1 MPVVPHENPRPAP
14 RHASPASTTAPYS
27 PAAPADARSPYPAS
41 TTRPDGS
48 RPAIPHH
55 KGRPEPIRTIRGM
68 GTFRR
73 LLGFLRP
80 YRRLWAISFVLA
92 LLAMGVTVLS
102 PWLIGRAIDR
112 IRAHDHGGLV
122 ELTVAIGL
130 LGLGRLLLT
139 VGRRLVA
146 GRVSL
151 GVEQDLRDRLYG
163 HLQLLDL
170 GFFDRWQT
178 GQLMSRATVDLSA
191 VRFFLGYGL
200 VFIVQA
206 LLTILL
212 AAIAMAI
219 QQPLLTLLCL
229 LPAPLIVFVGHAYGT
244 RGRPAQQE
252 AQQAVAEVTA
262 AAEESITGIR
272 VVKAFAAEERRQSV
286 FSGAVDHAFGKQ
298 LRAVRIDAAFQPFMQ
313 FLPQISLAIVL
324 LVGGRMVVDGTITV
338 GQFTAFFVYVMMLVQ
353 PLRSLGVMLGL
364 GQRATASGVR
374 LFEILDRDPA
384 ITGPPPDRL
393 RVLPEPPG
401 PGDGEASGAIGAIEF
416 DDVTLVYPGQDR
428 PALHDISVRID
439 AGERVAIVG
448 ETGSG
453 KTALVQMLPRLYDP
467 VAGRV
472 LIDGIDIR
480 ELDPTALRHEIAVID
495 DDPFLFT
502 ASIADNIA
510 YAAAGATREEVEL
523 AARRARA
530 DLFISELPDGYDT
543 VVGERGLTLSG
554 GQRQRLAIAR
564 ALLAGPH
571 DAGGPRGPR
580 ILVLDDATSN
590 VDASTEQQITAGL
603 REVMAG
609 RTTLVI
615 AHRLSTVL
623 LADRVI
629 VLDQGRIVD
638 VGRHEELVAR
648 SPLYGEIVTY
658 GMADQVFLSRD
669 QRPTEVLDA

>member
-1 MPVVPHENPRPAP
+1 V
-14 RHASPASTTAPYS
+14 
-27 PAAPADARSPYPAS
+27 
-41 TTRPDGS
+41 
-48 RPAIPHH
+48 
-55 KGRPEPIRTIRGM
+55 

-80 YRRLWAISFVLA
+80 YRRLWAISFAFA

-102 PWLIGRAIDR
+102 PWLIGHAIDR
-112 IRAHDHGGLV
+112 IREGDEGGLY
-122 ELTVAIGL
+122 EFAIALAL
-130 LGLGRLLLT
+130 LGLGRLGLT

-163 HLQLLDL
+163 HLQVLDL

-200 VFIVQA
+200 VFVVQS
-206 LLTILL
+206 LLTVVL
-212 AAIAMAI
+212 AAIAMTI
-219 QQPLLTLLCL
+219 QQPLLTLACL

-244 RGRPAQQE
+244 RGRPAQQD

-262 AAEESITGIR
+262 AAEESISGIR
-272 VVKAFAAEERRQSV
+272 VVKAFAAEDRREAAFGS
-286 FSGAVDHAFGKQ
+286 AVEHAFQKQ
-298 LRAVRIDAAFQPFMQ
+298 LRAVRIDASFQPVVQ

-324 LVGGRMVVDGTITV
+324 LVGGRMVVSDDITI

-364 GQRATASGVR
+364 GQRATASGAR
-374 LFEILDRDPA
+374 LFQILDRDPA
-384 ITGPPPDRL
+384 IVAPPAG
-393 RVLPEPPG
+393 RVRTLPAAGE
-401 PGDGEASGAIGAIEF
+401 DGRDAIGAIEL
-416 DDVTLVYPGQDR
+416 DDVTLRYPEQDR
-428 PALHDISVRID
+428 PALQDVSVSVR

-448 ETGSG
+448 QTGSG
-453 KTALVQMLPRLYDP
+453 KTALVQLLPRLYDP

-472 LIDGIDIR
+472 LIDGVDVR
-480 ELDPTALRHEIAVID
+480 DLDPTALRHEIAIID

-502 ASIADNIA
+502 ATVADNIA
-510 YAAAGATREEVEL
+510 YAAPGATRDEVVE

-530 DLFISELPDGYDT
+530 DGFVRELPDGYDT

-564 ALLAGPH
+564 ALLAGPAPGTFGPPGTRTDGPAS
-571 DAGGPRGPR
+571 DAGDGAPARGPR

-590 VDASTEQQITAGL
+590 VDASTEQEITAGL
-603 REVMAG
+603 REVMRG

-623 LADRVI
+623 LADRVV
-629 VLDQGRIVD
+629 VLHQGRVAD
-638 VGRHEELVAR
+638 VGTHRDLVERSELYR
-648 SPLYGEIVTY
+648 EIVTY
-658 GMADQVFLSRD
+658 GMADQVFLTREE
-669 QRPTEVLDA
+669 RPTEVQEA

>member
-1 MPVVPHENPRPAP
+1 MTRG
-14 RHASPASTTAPYS
+14 AS
-27 PAAPADARSPYPAS
+27 RSPRGV
-41 TTRPDGS
+41 RPGDGV
-48 RPAIPHH
+48 
-55 KGRPEPIRTIRGM
+55 RTIESV

-92 LLAMGVTVLS
+92 LLAMGVTVVS
-102 PWLIGRAIDR
+102 PALIGHGIDR
-112 IRAHDHGGLV
+112 IRAGDEDGLL
-122 ELTVAIGL
+122 EMAVAIGL
-130 LGLGRLLLT
+130 LGLGRMGLT
-139 VGRRLVA
+139 IGRRLVA

-163 HLQLLDL
+163 HLQVLDM

-200 VFIVQA
+200 VFVVQS
-206 LLTILL
+206 LLTVVL
-212 AAIAMAI
+212 AAIAMTI
-219 QQPLLTLLCL
+219 QQPLLTLACL

-244 RGRPAQQE
+244 RGRPAQQD

-262 AAEESITGIR
+262 AAEESISGIR
-272 VVKAFAAEERRQSV
+272 VVKAFAAEDRRE
-286 FSGAVDHAFGKQ
+286 AAFGAAVETAFQKQ
-298 LRAVRIDAAFQPFMQ
+298 LRAVRIDAGFQPVVQ

-324 LVGGRMVVDGTITV
+324 LVGGRMVVSDDITV

-364 GQRATASGVR
+364 GQRATASGAR
-374 LFEILDRDPA
+374 LFQVLDREPA
-384 ITGPPPDRL
+384 IVAPTGDRL
-393 RVLPEPPG
+393 RTLPKDD
-401 PGDGEASGAIGAIEF
+401 DGRAIGAIEF
-416 DDVTLVYPGQDR
+416 DDVTLRYPGQDT
-428 PALHDISVRID
+428 PALQDVSVSIR

-448 ETGSG
+448 QTGSG
-453 KTALVQMLPRLYDP
+453 KTALVQLLPRLYDP

-472 LIDGIDIR
+472 LIDGVDVR
-480 ELDPTALRHEIAVID
+480 DLDPTALRHEIAIID

-502 ASIADNIA
+502 ASVAENIA
-510 YAAAGATREEVEL
+510 YAAPGATREEIEL

-530 DLFISELPDGYDT
+530 DEFVSELPDGYDT

-564 ALLAGPH
+564 ALLAGPER
-571 DAGGPRGPR
+571 AEGGGQDGHHRGPR

-590 VDASTEQQITAGL
+590 VDASTEQQITVGL
-603 REVMAG
+603 REVMRG

-623 LADRVI
+623 LADRVV
-629 VLDQGRIVD
+629 VLHGGRVAD
-638 VGRHEELVAR
+638 VGTHADLVERSELYR
-648 SPLYGEIVTY
+648 EIVTY
-658 GMADQVFLSRD
+658 GMADQVFLSRED
-669 QRPTEVLDA
+669 RPTEVQEA

>member
-1 MPVVPHENPRPAP
+1 
-14 RHASPASTTAPYS
+14 
-27 PAAPADARSPYPAS
+27 
-41 TTRPDGS
+41 
-48 RPAIPHH
+48 
-55 KGRPEPIRTIRGM
+55 M

-102 PWLIGRAIDR
+102 PWLIGRGIDR
-112 IRAHDHGGLV
+112 IRAGDHGGLV
-122 ELTVAIGL
+122 EFAIAIAL
-130 LGLGRLLLT
+130 LGLGRMLLT

-206 LLTILL
+206 LLTIVL

-229 LPAPLIVFVGHAYGT
+229 LPAPLIVFVGHAYGI

-262 AAEESITGIR
+262 AAEESISGIR
-272 VVKAFAAEERRQSV
+272 VVKAFAAEERRQSA
-286 FSGAVDHAFGKQ
+286 FSQAVDHAFGKQ

-313 FLPQISLAIVL
+313 FLPQVSLAIVL
-324 LVGGRMVVDGTITV
+324 LVGGRMVVDDTITV

-353 PLRSLGVMLGL
+353 PLRSFGMMLGL

-384 ITGPPPDRL
+384 IVGPPPERL

-401 PGDGEASGAIGAIEF
+401 PGGIGSDGEAGGAIGAIEF
-416 DDVTLVYPGQDR
+416 DGVTLVYPGQDS
-428 PALHDISVRID
+428 PALHDVSVRIE

-467 VAGRV
+467 AAGRV

-480 ELDPTALRHEIAVID
+480 ELDPTALRHEIAIID

-502 ASIADNIA
+502 ATIAENIA
-510 YAAAGATREEVEL
+510 YAATGATREEIEQ

-603 REVMAG
+603 REAMAG

>member
-1 MPVVPHENPRPAP
+1 MPGRRPQN
-14 RHASPASTTAPYS
+14 
-27 PAAPADARSPYPAS
+27 
-41 TTRPDGS
+41 PDGV
-48 RPAIPHH
+48 RPRNAV
-55 KGRPEPIRTIRGM
+55 RTIDSV

-80 YRRLWAISFVLA
+80 YRRLWAFSFVLA
-92 LLAMGVTVLS
+92 LLAMGGTVMS
-102 PWLIGRAIDR
+102 PWLIGHAIDR
-112 IRAHDHGGLV
+112 IREDDEGGLT
-122 ELTVAIGL
+122 LFAVAL
-130 LGLGRLLLT
+130 AMLGLGRMGLT
-139 VGRRLVA
+139 IGRRLVA

-163 HLQLLDL
+163 HLQALDL

-200 VFIVQA
+200 VFVVQS
-206 LLTILL
+206 LLTVVL
-212 AAIAMAI
+212 AAIAMTL
-219 QQPLLTLLCL
+219 QQPLLTLACL
-229 LPAPLIVFVGHAYGT
+229 LPAPLIVWVGHAYGV

-262 AAEESITGIR
+262 VAEESISGVR
-272 VVKAFAAEERRQSV
+272 VVKAFAAEERRRRAFRS
-286 FSGAVDHAFGKQ
+286 AVDRAFEKQ
-298 LRAVRIDAAFQPFMQ
+298 LRAVRIDASFQPVVQ

-324 LVGGRMVVDGTITV
+324 LVGGRMVVDEQISV

-364 GQRATASGVR
+364 GQRATASGAR
-374 LFEILDRDPA
+374 LFQVLDRAPA
-384 ITGPPPDRL
+384 IVAPEGDRL
-393 RVLPEPPG
+393 RTLPAA
-401 PGDGEASGAIGAIEF
+401 DAGAPVGAVEL
-416 DDVTLVYPGQDR
+416 DDVTLRYPEQDT
-428 PALHDISVRID
+428 PALSDVSVRVG

-448 ETGSG
+448 QTGSG
-453 KTALVQMLPRLYDP
+453 KTALVQLLPRLYDP
-467 VAGRV
+467 ERGRV
-472 LIDGIDIR
+472 LIDGVDVR
-480 ELDPTALRHEIAVID
+480 DLDPAALRHEIAIVD

-502 ASIADNIA
+502 ATIAENIA
-510 YAAAGATREEVEL
+510 YAAPGASRDDVEL

-530 DLFISELPDGYDT
+530 DEFVGELPGGYDT

-564 ALLAGPH
+564 ALLAGP
-571 DAGGPRGPR
+571 R

-603 REVMAG
+603 REVMEG

-629 VLDQGRIVD
+629 VLHGGRVAD
-638 VGRHEELVAR
+638 VGTHADLVERSELYR
-648 SPLYGEIVTY
+648 EIVTY
-658 GMADQVFLSRD
+658 GMADQVFLTREE
-669 QRPTEVLDA
+669 RPTEVQEA

>member
-1 MPVVPHENPRPAP
+1 V
-14 RHASPASTTAPYS
+14 
-27 PAAPADARSPYPAS
+27 
-41 TTRPDGS
+41 
-48 RPAIPHH
+48 
-55 KGRPEPIRTIRGM
+55 

-92 LLAMGVTVLS
+92 LLAMGVTVVS
-102 PWLIGRAIDR
+102 PALIGHGIDR
-112 IRAHDHGGLV
+112 IRAGDEDGLL
-122 ELTVAIGL
+122 EMAVAIGL
-130 LGLGRLLLT
+130 LGLGRMGLT
-139 VGRRLVA
+139 IGRRLVA

-163 HLQLLDL
+163 HLQVLDM

-200 VFIVQA
+200 VFVVQS
-206 LLTILL
+206 LLTVVL
-212 AAIAMAI
+212 AAIAMTI
-219 QQPLLTLLCL
+219 QQPLLTLACL

-244 RGRPAQQE
+244 RGRPAQQD

-262 AAEESITGIR
+262 AAEESISGIR
-272 VVKAFAAEERRQSV
+272 VVKAFAAEDRRE
-286 FSGAVDHAFGKQ
+286 AAFGTAVETAFQKQ
-298 LRAVRIDAAFQPFMQ
+298 LRAVRIDAGFQPVVQ

-324 LVGGRMVVDGTITV
+324 LVGGRMVVSDDITV

-364 GQRATASGVR
+364 GQRATASGAR
-374 LFEILDRDPA
+374 LFQVLDREPTIVA
-384 ITGPPPDRL
+384 PTGDAL
-393 RVLPEPPG
+393 RTLPKDD
-401 PGDGEASGAIGAIEF
+401 DGRAIGAIEF
-416 DDVTLVYPGQDR
+416 DDVTLRYPEQDT
-428 PALHDISVRID
+428 PALQDVSVSIR

-448 ETGSG
+448 QTGSG
-453 KTALVQMLPRLYDP
+453 KTALVQLLPRLYDP

-472 LIDGIDIR
+472 LIDGVDVR
-480 ELDPTALRHEIAVID
+480 DLDPTALRHEIAIID

-502 ASIADNIA
+502 ASVAENIA
-510 YAAAGATREEVEL
+510 YAAPGATREEIEL

-530 DLFISELPDGYDT
+530 DEFVSELPDGYDT

-564 ALLAGPH
+564 ALLAGPERA
-571 DAGGPRGPR
+571 DGSRGPR

-590 VDASTEQQITAGL
+590 VDASTEQQITVGL
-603 REVMAG
+603 REVMRG

-623 LADRVI
+623 LADRVV
-629 VLDQGRIVD
+629 VLHGGRVAD
-638 VGRHEELVAR
+638 VGTHADLVERSELYR
-648 SPLYGEIVTY
+648 EIVTY
-658 GMADQVFLSRD
+658 GMADQVFLSRED
-669 QRPTEVLDA
+669 RPTEVQEA

>member
-1 MPVVPHENPRPAP
+1 V
-14 RHASPASTTAPYS
+14 
-27 PAAPADARSPYPAS
+27 
-41 TTRPDGS
+41 
-48 RPAIPHH
+48 
-55 KGRPEPIRTIRGM
+55 

-73 LLGFLRP
+73 LIGFLRP
-80 YRRLWAISFVLA
+80 YRRLWAVSFVLA

-102 PWLIGRAIDR
+102 PALIGRAIDR
-112 IRAHDHGGLV
+112 IRAGDHGGLT
-122 ELTVAIGL
+122 EFAIAIAL
-130 LGLGRLLLT
+130 LGFGRMLLT
-139 VGRRLVA
+139 IGRRLVA

-163 HLQLLDL
+163 HLQVLDL

-200 VFIVQA
+200 VFIVQS
-206 LLTILL
+206 LLTVVL
-212 AAIAMAI
+212 AAVAMTI
-219 QQPLLTLLCL
+219 QQPLLTLACL

-244 RGRPAQQE
+244 RGRPAQQD

-262 AAEESITGIR
+262 AAEESISGIR
-272 VVKAFAAEERRQSV
+272 VVKAFAAEERRERV
-286 FSGAVDHAFGKQ
+286 FSDAVDHAFQKQ
-298 LRAVRIDAAFQPFMQ
+298 LRAVRIDAGFQPVVQ

-364 GQRATASGVR
+364 GQRATASGTR
-374 LFEILDRDPA
+374 LFEVLDREPA
-384 ITGPPPDRL
+384 IVAPPADRL
-393 RVLPEPPG
+393 RTLPTG
-401 PGDGEASGAIGAIEF
+401 ADGSAIGAVTF
-416 DDVTLVYPGQDR
+416 DDVTLRYPDQDV
-428 PALHDISVRID
+428 PALQDVSIDVR
-439 AGERVAIVG
+439 AGERVAVVG
-448 ETGSG
+448 QTGSG
-453 KTALVQMLPRLYDP
+453 KTALMQLLPRLYDP

-472 LIDGIDIR
+472 LIDGVDVR
-480 ELDPTALRHEIAVID
+480 DLDPIALRHEIAIVD

-502 ASIADNIA
+502 ATVAENIA
-510 YAAAGATREEVEL
+510 YAAPGATRDEVKT

-530 DLFISELPDGYDT
+530 DEFIAELPDGYET

-564 ALLAGPH
+564 ALLAGPERPPGP
-571 DAGGPRGPR
+571 DGVRPERGAGGPR

-590 VDASTEQQITAGL
+590 VDASTEQRITDAL
-603 REVMAG
+603 REVMHG

-623 LADRVI
+623 LADRVV
-629 VLDQGRIVD
+629 VLQGGRVAD
-638 VGRHEELVAR
+638 VGTHAELVER
-648 SPLYGEIVTY
+648 SELYREIVTY
-658 GMADQVFLSRD
+658 GLADQVFLTRED
-669 QRPTEVLDA
+669 RPTEVQEA